1 MNETGATVILRG
13 RGSGNDE
20 GSNGEGTFFICG
32 IQTFEG
38 NYISVQIT
46 FVIFAFQF
54 DLFSVLDGQQPMHLF
69 LSSNNAKSLEDAKF
83 LAENLL
89 DTISMECGAS
99 RYSILYC
106 HMIQD
111 VSQVFFLRVENLGNT
126 LFFSNISSYHI
137 ETNLYLENTNFYYLI
152 FHGTRQPTF

>member
-38 NYISVQIT
+38 NYISVQLT

-89 DTISMECGAS
+89 DTISVECGAS
-99 RYSILYC
+99 RYLILYC
-106 HMIQD
+106 HMVQY
-111 VSQVFFLRVENLGNT
+111 VCQVFFFQEQKIQGILCFSQMLALT
-126 LFFSNISSYHI
+126 IQKQIFFQKIQ
-137 ETNLYLENTNFYYLI
+137 I
-152 FHGTRQPTF
+152 FII